1 MIEEIADY
9 KGNKIVYF
17 KSEAAESKKNIVL
30 LHGYS
35 FESSVWDKISLPNAL
50 NKIGY
55 NVYAVDEPEFPKSR
69 NKQISNDLF
78 FDFLKD
84 FITKLGGSCLLGSS
98 AGGYLAAKFSE
109 ENASLVK
116 CLILVGAGNLN
127 EIRSLSGIK
136 LLGVWGSL
144 DSIFNPE
151 SAGKEIERLGGKFVI
166 IQGAR
171 HACYLD
177 RPDDFNKIVVN
188 FLEKI

>member
-1 MIEEIADY
+1 MIEEIANY

-17 KSEAAESKKNIVL
+17 KSEAAGSKKNIIL

-35 FESSVWDKISLPNAL
+35 FESSVWDKINLPTAL

-55 NVYAVDEPEFPKSR
+55 NVYAVDEPGFPKSR

-109 ENASLVK
+109 ENPSLVK
-116 CLILVGAGNLN
+116 CLILVGAVNLN
-127 EIRSLSGIK
+127 EISLSGVK

-144 DSIFNPE
+144 DNISNPE
-151 SAGKEIERLGGKFVI
+151 SASKELERLGGRLVI
-166 IQGAR
+166 IKGAR

-177 RPDDFNKIVVN
+177 RPDDFNKIVAN
-188 FLEKI
+188 FLEKL

>member
-30 LHGYS
+30 MHGYS
-35 FESSVWDKISLPNAL
+35 FESSVWDKIGLPNAL

-55 NVYAVDEPEFPKSR
+55 NVYAVDEPGFPKSR

-127 EIRSLSGIK
+127 EIKSLSGIN

-144 DSIFNPE
+144 DNTFSPE
-151 SAGKEIERLGGKFVI
+151 SASKEIERLGGKFVI
-166 IQGAR
+166 INGAR

-177 RPDDFNKIVVN
+177 KPDDFNKIVVN

>member
-30 LHGYS
+30 MHGYS
-35 FESSVWDKISLPNAL
+35 FESSVWDKIGLPNAL

-55 NVYAVDEPEFPKSR
+55 NVYAVDEPGFPKSR

-109 ENASLVK
+109 GNASLVK

-127 EIRSLSGIK
+127 EIKSLSGIN

-144 DSIFNPE
+144 DNTFSPE
-151 SAGKEIERLGGKFVI
+151 SASKEIERLGGKFVI
-166 IQGAR
+166 INGAR

-177 RPDDFNKIVVN
+177 KPDDFNKIVVN

>member
-1 MIEEIADY
+1 MIEETANY

-17 KSEAAESKKNIVL
+17 KSEAAGSKKNIIL

-35 FESSVWDKISLPNAL
+35 FESSVWDKINLPTAL

-55 NVYAVDEPEFPKSR
+55 NVYAIDEPGFPKSR

-98 AGGYLAAKFSE
+98 AGGYLAAKFTE
-109 ENASLVK
+109 EKASLVK
-116 CLILVGAGNLN
+116 CLILVGAVNLN
-127 EIRSLSGIK
+127 EIMSLSGVK

-144 DSIFNPE
+144 DNISNPE
-151 SAGKEIERLGGKFVI
+151 SASKELERLGGKLI
-166 IQGAR
+166 IINGAR

-177 RPDDFNKIVVN
+177 RPDDFNKIVGN
-188 FLEKI
+188 FLEKL

>member
-17 KSEAAESKKNIVL
+17 KSEAAEGKKNIVL
-30 LHGYS
+30 MHGYS
-35 FESSVWDKISLPNAL
+35 FESSVWDKIGLPDAL
-50 NKIGY
+50 NRIGY
-55 NVYAVDEPEFPKSR
+55 NVYAVDEPGFPKSR

-109 ENASLVK
+109 GNASLVK

-127 EIRSLSGIK
+127 EIKSLSGIN

-144 DSIFNPE
+144 DNTFSPE
-151 SAGKEIERLGGKFVI
+151 SASKEIERLGGKFVI
-166 IQGAR
+166 INGAR

-177 RPDDFNKIVVN
+177 KPDDFNKIVVN

>member
-1 MIEEIADY
+1 MIEGIADY

-17 KSEAAESKKNIVL
+17 KSEVAEGKKNIVL

-55 NVYAVDEPEFPKSR
+55 NVYAIDEPEFPKSR
-69 NKQISNDLF
+69 NKQISTDLF
-78 FDFLKD
+78 FDFLKN
-84 FITKLGGSCLLGSS
+84 FITQLGGSCLLGSS

-144 DSIFNPE
+144 DNTFSPE
-151 SAGKEIERLGGKFVI
+151 SASKEIERLGGKFVI
-166 IQGAR
+166 INGAR

-188 FLEKI
+188 FLEKL